1 VQEPDP
7 SVVRAAARGDVAAF
21 TEVVRTLQA
30 PVWRF
35 LVHLVGDPALAEDL
49 TQEVFLKVHRQLRA
63 FRYRSHLSTW
73 VLAIARNA
81 GIDALRRRERR
92 ARLLTELEPP
102 TPTGDRSAAIEVT
115 AALESLSV
123 PHRDAFLL
131 IELLGL
137 SYREAGVVLRVPEGT
152 VKSRVH
158 HARRHLVAW
167 MAAGDDEEAAGAV

>member
-1 VQEPDP
+1 MQEPDP
-7 SVVRAAARGDVAAF
+7 GVVRAAARGDTAAF

-49 TQEVFLKVHRQLRA
+49 TQEVFLKVHARLRT

-81 GIDALRRRERR
+81 GIDALRRRDRR
-92 ARLLTELEPP
+92 ARLLTELPP
-102 TPTGDRSAAIEVT
+102 PAPAPDRTGALEVT
-115 AALESLSV
+115 AALESLST
-123 PHRDAFLL
+123 PQRDAFLVV
-131 IELLGL
+131 ELLGM
-137 SYREAGVVLRVPEGT
+137 SYREAGVALGVPEGT

-167 MAAGDDEEAAGAV
+167 MEAGEEQGAADAR